1 MEIDNRINNTHDK
14 GALASVDGSVS
25 HRRVTAFNIAERQL
39 KGSLTYK
46 GQEGKCHSQGR
57 LLLKEG
63 SI

>member
-25 HRRVTAFNIAERQL
+25 HRRVTAFNNIAERQL

-46 GQEGKCHSQGR
+46 GQESK
-57 LLLKEG
+57 G
-63 SI
+63 SVIRKGGFS